1 MGMCHGL
8 THNFLMWFLED
19 LGGSKTLMGISI
31 CSRNMADLIM
41 FFVVSELIQT
51 FGQIKIVFISLIS
64 YGSIFIAYSTII
76 NPWFAIPIE
85 FLAGFTFAASWTA
98 CTSYLAEAVP
108 QDSVTTIQGILQGMY
123 WGLGLGTGSIIGGH
137 MIHTVGPH
145 WTFRAAASGSF
156 IIALLFGITQWR
168 WQRESMDDS
177 LEIYSYFSLIEPQN
191 NETMIHDNED
201 DKILKNMKTKSN
213 NKTDKKGK
221 NKNKKHE
228 KRFKQHDN
236 S

>member
-1 MGMCHGL
+1 
-8 THNFLMWFLED
+8 
-19 LGGSKTLMGISI
+19 
-31 CSRNMADLIM
+31 
-41 FFVVSELIQT
+41 
-51 FGQIKIVFISLIS
+51 
-64 YGSIFIAYSTII
+64 
-76 NPWFAIPIE
+76 
-85 FLAGFTFAASWTA
+85 
-98 CTSYLAEAVP
+98 
-108 QDSVTTIQGILQGMY
+108 MY

-145 WTFRAAASGSF
+145 WTFRTAASGSF

-191 NETMIHDNED
+191 NETMIHDNEN

-221 NKNKKHE
+221 NKNKK
-228 KRFKQHDN
+228 RFKQHDN